1 MIDWKAVAIGAV
13 TIGASISGAA
23 FFAGHRDQALDDHEK
38 RIVKLEV
45 VSGTIAAQDVRLAR
59 IEEQLKF
66 VNESLARLL
75 AVRK

>member
-1 MIDWKAVAIGAV
+1 MIDWKAVAIGAA

-23 FFAGHRDQALDDHEK
+23 FFAGHRDQTIDDHEK

-45 VSGTIAAQDVRLAR
+45 VSGTIATQDVRLAR

-66 VNESLARLL
+66 INESLSRLL
-75 AVRK
+75 APHK